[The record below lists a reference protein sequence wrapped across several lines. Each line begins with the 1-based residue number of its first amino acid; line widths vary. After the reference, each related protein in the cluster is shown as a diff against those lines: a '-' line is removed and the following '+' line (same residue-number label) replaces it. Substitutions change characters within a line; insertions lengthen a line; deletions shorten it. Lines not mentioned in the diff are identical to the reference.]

1 MNIEIKLKHTE
12 LSAKD
17 RIITPAVED
26 ETEKVMEPNNQ
37 YERDENADPDNMNGG
52 ENNASERLFY
62 LHDREANLEFRS
74 NYIKT
79 TKYTLITFLPLSLLT
94 QFARLANI
102 YFLIVAILASI
113 PEISSL
119 TPATSITP
127 LVGVLALSMLRE
139 GIEDYYRYRSDRQS
153 NSQKVSRLDSE
164 GEWEEVCAKDLRVG
178 DIVIIQGDKTFPAD
192 VILLKSSNT
201 TKAYIQTSSLD
212 GEKNLKKRFV
222 PKDLEKLTKPDEEQA
237 WVLGGKCTTLP
248 PNKDLYTFT
257 GKLDINGKIY
267 PLDTEQLM
275 LKDSKLKNTEWIIGT
290 VGFTGKETK
299 VMQNS
304 QKGRIKTSNL
314 EKRLNKI
321 ILVLFAIQ
329 LSLCL

>member
-1 MNIEIKLKHTE
+1 M
-12 LSAKD
+12 
-17 RIITPAVED
+17 
-26 ETEKVMEPNNQ
+26 
-37 YERDENADPDNMNGG
+37 
-52 ENNASERLFY
+52 
-62 LHDREANLEFRS
+62 
-74 NYIKT
+74 
-79 TKYTLITFLPLSLLT
+79 
-94 QFARLANI
+94 
-102 YFLIVAILASI
+102 
-113 PEISSL
+113 
-119 TPATSITP
+119 
-127 LVGVLALSMLRE
+127 
-139 GIEDYYRYRSDRQS
+139 
-153 NSQKVSRLDSE
+153 
-164 GEWEEVCAKDLRVG
+164 RVG
-178 DIVIIQGDKTFPAD
+178 DIVIIEGDKTFPAD

-237 WVLGGKCTTLP
+237 WVLGGRCTTLP